1 MKTIGS
7 AEAIEM
13 TMIRCPECG
22 HEIDIDEVLVDA
34 ARRKARDEFRE
45 DLNRVKEEAEKQAL
59 ERYRMGLE
67 SERERINQQKEGEM
81 AELKARNKA
90 MEDANNGL
98 RQQVGTLLSKLERLG
113 QDMNNF
119 EIETLKRVSE
129 ATEQAR
135 AQARAEAD
143 ERWRLVLEEKDK
155 TIDNTRKAL
164 DDAQRKAGQG
174 SQQIQGEVLEEDLS
188 GWLRE
193 AFPLDVIERVKK
205 GRAGADV
212 SQRVMDG
219 QNDCGLILWETK
231 NAKWSTQWISKF
243 KGDISDA
250 GAGCGILLSV
260 NTPEEIEGFGYL
272 DGILVAK
279 PMYAIAIATIM
290 RNRMMEL
297 HRVVVSAQGR
307 DERMNLLYGYI
318 TGPEFRARVEAL
330 IGSYLELKEEFDK
343 ERRAAQRR
351 WAKQDKCLQRMMGS
365 AATMYGDFQGI
376 IGSAVEDLPL
386 LEYDDGEGIT
396 KLSD

>member
-1 MKTIGS
+1 
-7 AEAIEM
+7 M
-13 TMIRCPECG
+13 TMIRCPGCG
-22 HEIDIDEVLVDA
+22 HEIDIDEILVDA
-34 ARRKARDEFRE
+34 AKREVMEEFRE
-45 DLNRVKEEAEKQAL
+45 GLNRVKEETEEQAL
-59 ERYRMGLE
+59 ERYKQDLE
-67 SERERINQQKEGEM
+67 SERERINRQKEDEM
-81 AELKARNKA
+81 AGLVARNKA
-90 MEDANNGL
+90 MEDANNDL
-98 RQQVGTLLSKLERLG
+98 RQQIESLLSTLEGLKE
-113 QDMNNF
+113 DMKNSK
-119 EIETLKRVSE
+119 IETLKLVSE
-129 ATEQAR
+129 AKEQAG

-143 ERWRLVLEEKDK
+143 ERWSLVLEEKDK
-155 TIDNTRKAL
+155 LIRSTQEAL
-164 DDAQRKAGQG
+164 EEAQRRAGQG
-174 SQQIQGEVLEEDLS
+174 SQQIQGEVLEEDLAE
-188 GWLRE
+188 WLRE
-193 AFPLDVIERVKK
+193 AFPLDSIERVKK

-231 NAKWSTQWISKF
+231 NAKWSAQWISKF
-243 KGDISDA
+243 KGDIADA

-279 PMYAIAIATIM
+279 PMYAIALASIM

-330 IGSYLELKEEFDK
+330 IWSYLELKEEFEK

-365 AATMYGDFQGI
+365 TATMYGDFQGI
-376 IGSAVEDLPL
+376 IGSAIENLPL
-386 LEYDDGEGIT
+386 LEYDDEEGIT